1 LHDLAL
7 LTELA
12 LAIGAALA
20 GGLIA
25 RRLRL
30 PPLVGYLLAGV
41 VVGPNTPG
49 VFANAEAVQS
59 VAQLGVAFLMFTV
72 GVQFSLEELHRVR
85 RVALLGG
92 GIQIAATIVLGT
104 LLGLAL
110 GWGAYGGLFLGC
122 AISLSSTAVMSRV
135 LEERGELGSS
145 HGTVMLAILVVQD
158 LTLVFLAL
166 LLPALATVASDGPGA
181 LAGIGLSLLR
191 ALLSVGLALF
201 LATRA
206 VPKLLDRVSRTGSQ
220 ELFLL
225 TVVTICLVAAHLA
238 HLAGLSLEIG
248 AFLAGLVITESEYA
262 QEVFSQIRPLRDVFA
277 SLFFVSVGML
287 LNPAFVA
294 GHWLAILLVVI
305 AIIAGKGLI
314 ATVAIFS
321 LGQHGRT
328 ALQAGLGLAQIGE
341 FSFVLAAM
349 GAQKK
354 LIPHEVSAV
363 ILSAALITLLLAPA
377 VSASAVPIYTR
388 LSALPALGRRLQ
400 RQEEPGATHA
410 EADEEPRVL
419 VLGGGRVG
427 GMVSQALRA
436 KGILHRVVEYDAGR
450 RASLHAEGVPV
461 VYGDA
466 LSDVVLRSA
475 LGPEVELAVV
485 ALPETSM
492 TEMAVRKLK
501 QLAPELRVVARVHRH
516 ADAHRAHAAGA
527 DDVTYA
533 EQEVAAAIIR
543 HGFERLGL
551 PEPEIAD
558 YVRSLRART

>member
-1 LHDLAL
+1 MHDLAL

-12 LAIGAALA
+12 FALGAALA

-25 RRLRL
+25 RLLRL

-49 VFANAEAVQS
+49 LFANTDAVQA
-59 VAQLGVAFLMFTV
+59 VAQIGVALLMFAV

-85 RVALLGG
+85 RIALLGG
-92 GIQIAATIVLGT
+92 GIQIGGTILLGI

-110 GWGAYGGLFLGC
+110 GWGVYGGLFLGS
-122 AISLSSTAVMSRV
+122 AISLSSTAVMSRI
-135 LEERGELGSS
+135 LEERGELGTT
-145 HGTVMLAILVVQD
+145 HGTVMLGILVVQD
-158 LTLVFLAL
+158 LAVVFLAL
-166 LLPALATVASDGPGA
+166 LLPAIANITFEGPGA
-181 LAGIGLSLLR
+181 LSAIGLSLLR
-191 ALLSVGLALF
+191 ALFSVGVALL

-206 VPKLLDRVSRTGSQ
+206 VPKVLDRVSHLGSQ

-225 TVVTICLVAAHLA
+225 TVVTICLVAAYLA
-238 HLAGLSLEIG
+238 HLIGLSLEIG

-287 LNPAFVA
+287 LNPGFVMT
-294 GHWLAILLVVI
+294 HWLAILLVVI
-305 AIIAGKGLI
+305 AIVVGKGLI
-314 ATVAIFS
+314 ATLAILS
-321 LGQHGRT
+321 LGHHGRT
-328 ALQAGLGLAQIGE
+328 AIQAGLGLAQIGE
-341 FSFVLAAM
+341 FSFVLAAL
-349 GAQKK
+349 GAQQK
-354 LIPHEVSAV
+354 LIPAEISSV
-363 ILSAALITLLLAPA
+363 ILSAALVTLLLEPA
-377 VSASAVPIYTR
+377 VFASAIPLYSRLRSVPAIEKLLNR
-388 LSALPALGRRLQ
+388 HDLDSAHPS
-400 RQEEPGATHA
+400 EPGH
-410 EADEEPRVL
+410 EPRVL

-427 GMVSQALRA
+427 SLVSQALRE
-436 KGILHRVVEYDAGR
+436 KFILHRVVEYDAAR
-450 RASLHAEGVPV
+450 RAALRAEGVPV

-466 LSDVVLRSA
+466 LSEVVLQSA
-475 LGPEVELAVV
+475 LGPEIELVVV

-492 TEMAVRKLK
+492 TQMAVRKLK
-501 QLAPELRVVARVHRH
+501 QLAPELRLVACVHRH
-516 ADAHRAHAAGA
+516 TDAERARQAGA

-558 YVRSLRART
+558 YVRQLRERP